1 MLISNWLILVGLGF
15 LMRSRPIY
23 SADREKNVPGGDR
36 SPTKIIESIIVSS
49 LNLFSFC
56 VL

>member
-1 MLISNWLILVGLGF
+1 
-15 LMRSRPIY
+15 MRSRPIY

-49 LNLFSFC
+49 LNLFSFSFMIIFC
-56 VL
+56 HWSLVLTNDQ

>member
-1 MLISNWLILVGLGF
+1 VGLGF

-36 SPTKIIESIIVSS
+36 SPTKIIESILVSS
-49 LNLFSFC
+49 LNLFSFGFMIIFC
-56 VL
+56 H